1 MSISSDKIRNTAIIG
16 HSGCGK
22 TSIDEALLYN
32 MGVTTRLGEVDNGN
46 TISDYMPMEVE
57 RKISINATT
66 TYGEWKEHRLNIIDT
81 PGYDDFQAR
90 ILTSL
95 SAVDSAILVLNAVS
109 GVEVGTL
116 KVWRFADTFKLPLAI
131 LINRLDKDNADFENS
146 VAGIS
151 EKFSIKAIPVTL
163 PIGSSQNFEGV
174 IDLIAMKAV
183 FYQKEGKGKF
193 EIKDIP
199 DTLQDAASKAREK
212 LVEAVAE
219 SSDELI
225 EKYLNDG
232 QLSEKEIQ
240 DGLKIS
246 FRERKFFPV
255 VACSAALN
263 IGLHPL
269 LDLIVN
275 SFPSPLE
282 RRSVLAQG
290 ADNKDV
296 GIKVSQDGPFCAYV
310 FKLMSE
316 SHVGDLTFF
325 RIFSGKLDAGSPAYN
340 STRRQDE
347 RLGQLILMQGKN
359 RQEVTSA
366 SCGEIVAVAKLKATG
381 IGDTLTDRKNSVILK
396 GVVFPQPAVTQALIP
411 KTKKDQEKLSSV
423 LNRLRDEDPTIKIK
437 VDPEF
442 NQTLVSGMG
451 EMHLEILQ
459 RGLKDKYGVEV
470 TLARPEV
477 AYRETVRGK
486 AEVQGKYKRQSGGRG
501 QYGDVW
507 IKVEPLPK
515 GEGFKFEDKIKG
527 GAIPSRFIPSVEKGL
542 REALKKGVLASYPV
556 TDIKIILY
564 DGTFHDVDSSD
575 MAFQIAASMAFK
587 KGVIEAKPVL
597 LEPIMN
603 LEVYIPEK
611 YMGDIT
617 GDLNSRRG
625 RIMGIDSEGGLQI
638 VKASVPLAEVY
649 RYSTDLRSMTQGQGT
664 FNMTFSNYE
673 EVQERIAGTI
683 ISQRK
688 PKE

>member
-1 MSISSDKIRNTAIIG
+1 MSISSDKIRNSAIIG

-57 RKISINATT
+57 RKISINATI
-66 TYGEWKEHRLNIIDT
+66 TYGDWKEHRLNIIDT

-116 KVWRFADTFKLPLAI
+116 KVWKFADTFKLPLAI
-131 LINRLDKDNADFENS
+131 LVNRLDKDNADFENS

-151 EKFSIKAIPVTL
+151 EKFSIKAIPVSI

-174 IDLIAMKAV
+174 IDLIAMKAL
-183 FYQKEGKGKF
+183 FYQKDGKGKF

-246 FRERKFFPV
+246 FRERKIFPV

-263 IGLHPL
+263 IGLHTL

-282 RRSVLAQG
+282 RGSVLAQG

-296 GIKVSQDGPFCAYV
+296 EIKVSQDDPFCAYV

-359 RQEVTSA
+359 RQEITSA
-366 SCGEIVAVAKLKATG
+366 SCGEIVAVAKLKATV
-381 IGDTLTDRKNSVILK
+381 IGDTLTDRKNPVILK
-396 GVVFPQPAVTQALIP
+396 GVVFPQPVVTQALIP

-423 LNRLRDEDPTIKIK
+423 LNRLRDEDPTIKIR

-470 TLARPEV
+470 TLSRPEV

-507 IKVEPLPK
+507 ITVEPLPK
-515 GEGFKFEDKIKG
+515 GEGFKFENKIKG

-542 REALKKGVLASYPV
+542 KEALKKGVLASYPV
-556 TDIKIILY
+556 TDIKITLY

-587 KGVIEAKPVL
+587 KGVTEAKPVL

-638 VKASVPLAEVY
+638 VKASLPLAEVY

-664 FNMTFSNYE
+664 FTMAFSHYE
-673 EVQERIAGTI
+673 EMQEKIAGTI